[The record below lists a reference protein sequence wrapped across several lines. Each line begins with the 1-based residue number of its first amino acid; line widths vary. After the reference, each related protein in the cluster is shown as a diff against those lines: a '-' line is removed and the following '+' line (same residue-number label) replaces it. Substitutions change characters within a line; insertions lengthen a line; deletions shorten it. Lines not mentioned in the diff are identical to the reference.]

1 AKWQNVFG
9 AMTRHSVLKQTRRP
23 LGKDDLLVRRYVVA
37 MRVRNESEGLC
48 VPRVQPQILFRQ
60 VDTAFVTHFDHLTRS
75 LLSDSRAF
83 PRTYKTYQ
91 IQPPAGCPTSALP
104 SPLRSPPRAPPS

>member
-1 AKWQNVFG
+1 
-9 AMTRHSVLKQTRRP
+9 MTRHSVLKQTRRP

-60 VDTAFVTHFDHLTRS
+60 VDTAFVTNFDHLKRS
-75 LLSDSRAF
+75 LLSDSREF
-83 PRTYKTYQ
+83 HRTYKTYE
-91 IQPPAGCPTSALP
+91 IQGNEGCRRSDLTC
-104 SPLRSPPRAPPS
+104 PLRFQ